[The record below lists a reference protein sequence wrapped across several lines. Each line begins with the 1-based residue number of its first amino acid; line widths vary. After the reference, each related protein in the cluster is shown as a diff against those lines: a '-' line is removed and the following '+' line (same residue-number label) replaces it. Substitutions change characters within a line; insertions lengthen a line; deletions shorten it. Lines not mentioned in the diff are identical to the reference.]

1 MGLVR
6 PDYRC
11 DGLLSTGMRLTG
23 LGRPGPAACS
33 PNHRATSTRPP
44 FPGNLTPNTPSS
56 GWSVIEALSALLSC
70 IQHDDRFGRHSHKAV
85 WANYRTDV

>member
-1 MGLVR
+1 MAR
-6 PDYRC
+6 R
-11 DGLLSTGMRLTG
+11 
-23 LGRPGPAACS
+23 
-33 PNHRATSTRPP
+33 P

-70 IQHDDRFGRHSHKAV
+70 IQHDDRFGRHSRKAV